1 MFGME
6 ILLALGFGI
15 GLSSVAGVR
24 AFLPLA
30 LAALFAALG
39 PFAVSVPH
47 TDSGGWWIVV
57 GVLVVLAVLEI
68 VLDKIPA
75 LERTFNYAMVPVRM
89 VAGAVLFAAVIA
101 TEDPFGR
108 VSAQETLQ
116 TWTVPEVVSP
126 LVPWLVVGAAIAG
139 VVAVAKVLLRP
150 PAKTASAGVSV
161 AFLSF
166 FEDVV
171 GLVGGAL
178 GFFVPY
184 LPLLLVAFVLFFYY
198 RVRRRRGR
206 KFWGLRILGD

>member
-6 ILLALGFGI
+6 ILLALGIGI

-39 PFAVSVPH
+39 LFEPPSLFIDVGS
-47 TDSGGWWIVV
+47 DGWWWSVF
-57 GVLVVLAVLEI
+57 GALAALSVLEI
-68 VLDKIPA
+68 MLDKVRAVERA
-75 LERTFNYAMVPVRM
+75 LNIAMVPVRA
-89 VAGAVLFAAVIA
+89 VSGALLFTAALGFDLDPGSALWLIAGA
-101 TEDPFGR
+101 T
-108 VSAQETLQ
+108 
-116 TWTVPEVVSP
+116 
-126 LVPWLVVGAAIAG
+126 IAG
-139 VVAVAKVLLRP
+139 AVAVAKVLLRP
-150 PAKTASAGVSV
+150 SAKTASAGVSV

-171 GLVGGAL
+171 GLVVGAV

-184 LPLLLVAFVLFFYY
+184 LPLLLVAFLLFFYY

-206 KFWGLRILGD
+206 KYVGLRILGD